1 MPESG
6 RDGSGRIIKSKKM
19 PAGVEYSRQASFVL
33 GRDIGFEKGIVTG
46 TRLLWIK
53 SPVVNKKIL
62 IAVNAYVI
70 MISTVFIKEYIW
82 C

>member
-1 MPESG
+1 M
-6 RDGSGRIIKSKKM
+6 
-19 PAGVEYSRQASFVL
+19 AGIFRFGAE
-33 GRDIGFEKGIVTG
+33 DIGFEKGTVTG
-46 TRLLWIK
+46 ARLLWIK
-53 SPVVNKKIL
+53 SPVASKKIL

>member
-1 MPESG
+1 MPVS
-6 RDGSGRIIKSKKM
+6 
-19 PAGVEYSRQASFVL
+19 VEYSRQASFFRVEN
-33 GRDIGFEKGIVTG
+33 IGFEKGTVTDA
-46 TRLLWIK
+46 RLLWIK